1 VTGTMCAAHVPLPNC
16 DFKITTAQLA
26 VWQKMMLTQSYPVGK
41 LDLDRIVVTPQ

>member
-1 VTGTMCAAHVPLPNC
+1 MCAAHVPLPNF